1 MTVVLLLLAWE
12 ARICHAQ
19 NAEPTVQIH
28 YANHAIKITAEN
40 ADIRSVLDE
49 LAKTADII
57 IYYPRLLNKTV
68 TMNRQAISV
77 DQALKEMLKGI
88 NYVVIY
94 SGPSQQHAEIEEVIV
109 MTKSRRRQLPP
120 GKARRLNQ
128 QINQYNRQIDS
139 LKQRLQRVASD
150 SRRGKRYTR
159 QINRLEKKIGRLE
172 RQLY

>member
-1 MTVVLLLLAWE
+1 MTVVLLLLACD
-12 ARICHAQ
+12 ARVCHAQ
-19 NAEPTVQIH
+19 NAEPTVQIR
-28 YANHAIKITAEN
+28 YANHAIQITAEN

-88 NYVVIY
+88 NYVVFY
-94 SGPSQQHAEIEEVIV
+94 SGPSQQRAQIEEVIV
-109 MTKSRRRQLPP
+109 LTKSQRRQLPP

-128 QINQYNRQIDS
+128 QIDRYNRQIDS
-139 LKQRLQRVASD
+139 LNQRLTRVAPD
-150 SRRGKRYTR
+150 SRQGKRYTR
-159 QINRLEKKIGRLE
+159 HLRRIEKKIENLK